1 MFIIYIYIYYFRM
14 TKTMFEM
21 GETCQLVIVQL
32 FNQSHTAYT
41 PRNGFVCVYICVCVC
56 VCVCVGGGVG
66 CVICQNLK
74 DS

>member
-1 MFIIYIYIYYFRM
+1 MPNNVYNIYIYIYYFRM

-41 PRNGFVCVYICVCVC
+41 TRNGLGKCVSI
-56 VCVCVGGGVG
+56 
-66 CVICQNLK
+66 N
-74 DS
+74 